1 MVQKGT
7 LPTVGQIEF
16 DLDESK
22 LGMLERRLVNEL
34 PVTAVI
40 SFPDKPTETKKRI
53 QIILQMAACPG
64 AHESISKSVS
74 AGSNI
79 LNNSTATGLARANNY
94 MMDKIISK
102 SSWLLFGKLA
112 GENPV
117 PIIVLFCVRLNLGT
131 YSFKKKEESTK
142 DFNPQLN

>member
-1 MVQKGT
+1 MVQKGS

-79 LNNSTATGLARANNY
+79 LNNSTATGLARANDY
-94 MMDKIISK
+94 MMDKIIYK